1 MNISLSRNSLKYHS
15 SHSLQVHL
23 LVCCAAHDN
32 INYAAVGIILT
43 VSRFYR
49 RVKCNMQTRRSNES
63 PAKEQIQCVG
73 RDAIKLRRKKAVSSP
88 HLLSSRCLSLKELC
102 LFRIRITRECCI
114 FYPYRWKI
122 QRSLNYVACH
132 KIKLHFNALER
143 NASNEDVCDKRNEI
157 LFILFYSK
165 W

>member
-88 HLLSSRCLSLKELC
+88 HLLSSVPM
-102 LFRIRITRECCI
+102 FI
-114 FYPYRWKI
+114 
-122 QRSLNYVACH
+122 
-132 KIKLHFNALER
+132 IKRTLLISHTYNSGVLHFLSVPLKNTTLVKLRSVSQDQIA
-143 NASNEDVCDKRNEI
+143 
-157 LFILFYSK
+157 F
-165 W
+165 